1 MTRFVLASVVASS
14 VASIASAG
22 FTSFSVEQS
31 TNASGNTVFK
41 IFANF
46 DNAGLGAGQNWVFLN
61 VFGHTTASG
70 SMNAFHSGTGAGT
83 WVPQGTS
90 SAAHVGNDSWV
101 TSTGTHVGSQVAL
114 DPGFVEFDSY
124 GEPIPGV
131 DAQIPNGAGWYDAT
145 PGTANNIAN
154 NKIQIMQIVRAG
166 GAGDEYV
173 ANLQI
178 GFKVSGTTTAI
189 FGQGSYSI
197 GVPVPAPGAVALLGL
212 AGLAGRRRR

>member
-22 FTSFSVEQS
+22 FTGFSVEQS
-31 TNASGNTVFK
+31 TNSAGNSVFK
-41 IFANF
+41 VFANF
-46 DNAGLGAGQNWVFLN
+46 DNVGLGAGQNWVFLN
-61 VFGHTTASG
+61 VFNHTTVSG
-70 SMNAFHSGTGAGT
+70 SMNAFHSGSGAGT

-90 SAAHVGNDSWV
+90 SASHVGNDSWV

-131 DAQIPNGAGWYDAT
+131 AEQIPNGAGWYDAT
-145 PGTANNIAN
+145 PGTANNISN
-154 NKIQIMQIVRAG
+154 NKIQIMQIVREG
-166 GAGDEYV
+166 GFGAQYV
-173 ANLQI
+173 AGLQI

-189 FGQGSYSI
+189 FGQGNYTI
-197 GVPVPAPGAVALLGL
+197 PVPAPGAVALLGL

>member
-14 VASIASAG
+14 LASVASAG
-22 FTSFSVEQS
+22 FTGFTAESSV
-31 TNASGNTVFK
+31 NASGNTVYK
-41 IFANF
+41 IYANF
-46 DNAGLGAGQNWVFLN
+46 DNVGLAAGQNWVFLN
-61 VFGHTTASG
+61 VFSHQTASG

-90 SAAHVGNDSWV
+90 TASHVGNDSWV
-101 TSTGTHVGSQVAL
+101 TATGTHVGSQVAL
-114 DPGFVEFDSY
+114 DPGFVEFDEY

-145 PGTANNIAN
+145 PGTANNVVN
-154 NKIQIMQIVRAG
+154 NKFMIMQIVREG

-173 ANLQI
+173 ASLQI
-178 GFKVSGTTTAI
+178 GFKVNGTTTAL
-189 FGQGSYSI
+189 FGQGSYTI
-197 GVPVPAPGAVALLGL
+197 GVPVPAPGAMALLGL

>member
-46 DNAGLGAGQNWVFLN
+46 DNVGLGAGQNWVFLN
-61 VFGHTTASG
+61 VFGHTTVSG
-70 SMNAFHSGTGAGT
+70 SMNAFHSGSGEGT

-131 DAQIPNGAGWYDAT
+131 AEQIPNGAGWYDAT

-166 GAGDEYV
+166 GAGDVYV

-189 FGQGSYSI
+189 FGQGNYSI
-197 GVPVPAPGAVALLGL
+197 PAPGAMALLGL